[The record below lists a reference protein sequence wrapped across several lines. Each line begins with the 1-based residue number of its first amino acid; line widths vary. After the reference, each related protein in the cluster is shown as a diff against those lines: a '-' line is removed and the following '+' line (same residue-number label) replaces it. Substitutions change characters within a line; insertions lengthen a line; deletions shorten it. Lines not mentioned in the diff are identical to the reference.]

1 MTPVA
6 MRHTLSAIAALA
18 LVTAIATPPTPA
30 MAQMDLKGLEG
41 SLTQKSGQSALCN
54 DNGRFGRALISKVQN
69 NSSGVSKGKGYIA
82 PATTGGTANA
92 NIYRRT
98 TGQSLI
104 RRGTD

>member
-30 MAQMDLKGLEG
+30 MA
-41 SLTQKSGQSALCN
+41 N

-69 NSSGVSKGKGYIA
+69 NSSGVSKGKGYVA
-82 PATTGGTANA
+82 PATKGGTASA
-92 NIYRRT
+92 PAVSAPRT
-98 TGQSLI
+98 GEWFIHSS
-104 RRGTD
+104 D

>member
-30 MAQMDLKGLEG
+30 MAMDLKGLSD
-41 SLTQKSGQSALCN
+41 SLTQKSQSALRN
-54 DNGRFGRALISKVQN
+54 DNGRFGRALLSKVQN
-69 NSSGVSKGKGYIA
+69 NSSGVSKGKGYVA

-98 TGQSLI
+98 TGEWLI
-104 RRGTD
+104 HRGTD